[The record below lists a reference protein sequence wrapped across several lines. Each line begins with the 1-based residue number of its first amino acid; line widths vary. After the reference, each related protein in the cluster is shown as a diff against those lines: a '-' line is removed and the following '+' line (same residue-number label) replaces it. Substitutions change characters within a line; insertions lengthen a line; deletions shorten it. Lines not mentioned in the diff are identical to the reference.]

1 MWTRMRDFD
10 RMFQAMDLLQSRLNG
25 IFQYYDRP
33 GLPGNLWGMSEVGP
47 RTNMYDTGDALEIR
61 LEVPGVRRE
70 DLSIKLQGNYLE
82 IKGGRRAE
90 VPDGY
95 TSHRRERGA
104 NSFTRSFTLPSE
116 VDNAKLEATLKDGV
130 LTLVLGKAE
139 PAKPKQITIN

>member
-10 RMFQAMDLLQSRLNG
+10 RMFQAMDLLHSRLNG

-33 GLPGNLWGMSEVGP
+33 RSPGYLWGTSEAGP

-82 IKGGRRAE
+82 IKGGRQAE
-90 VPDGY
+90 TPEGY

-104 NSFTRSFTLPSE
+104 NTFTRSFTLPSE